1 VLTNLYYPYPKL
13 SLGLFPFLLLLQKFN
28 VKEQKMKFLLSILAF
43 SLVVANAAPTKVTSR
58 EYKLMLDASLFTGT
72 NPLTAVTQYWSALGN
87 LIDND
92 LERDRSGSFSLAKDR
107 TVMVYDTAGSCL
119 LYNNSLIFR
128 ERVEDG
134 DREVTL
140 KYRSLDRY
148 KAGHQDMDGTSS
160 DAETKF
166 EQDLGAPYTSKFSHS
181 TTQGISDSKNL
192 NKLDDPIGL
201 YPDHME
207 QYNFDPDTA
216 IVKVGGL
223 TIYEKVYKGTS
234 VDLGN
239 KDGEFSLTL
248 WYTSS
253 TSTTPA
259 VAEIS
264 FKYKDA
270 DEDFTENVV
279 TRAKKLFELMQT
291 LSTWN
296 NPNSTTKTAF
306 IYNYNPS
313 FCN

>member
-1 VLTNLYYPYPKL
+1 MKKFTIILIA
-13 SLGLFPFLLLLQKFN
+13 LFVTLLQA
-28 VKEQKMKFLLSILAF
+28 Q
-43 SLVVANAAPTKVTSR
+43 TKVGSR
-58 EYKLMLDASLFTGT
+58 EYKLMLDASKFTGA
-72 NPLTAVTQYWSALGN
+72 NPISAVFNYWNALN
-87 LIDND
+87 SKIATD
-92 LERDRSGSFSLAKDR
+92 LDRTTSGSFSLAKNR
-107 TVMVYDTAGSCL
+107 TVMMYDTVGSCL

-128 ERVEDG
+128 ERVENG

-140 KYRSLDRY
+140 KFRSLDRY
-148 KAGHQDMDGTSS
+148 IAGHQDMSGTEA

-181 TTQGISDSKNL
+181 TTQGISSSKNL
-192 NKLDDPIGL
+192 NKLDDPIRL
-201 YPDHME
+201 YPDIE
-207 QYNFDPDTA
+207 KYNFNDETS

-223 TIYEKVYKGTS
+223 TIYEKVYKGTE

-239 KDGEFSLTL
+239 KDAGFALTL

-264 FKYKDA
+264 FKYKDVN
-270 DEDFTENVV
+270 EDFSENVV
-279 TRAKKLFELMQT
+279 TRAKKLFEIMQT
-291 LSTWN
+291 LTTWN

>member
-1 VLTNLYYPYPKL
+1 
-13 SLGLFPFLLLLQKFN
+13 
-28 VKEQKMKFLLSILAF
+28 M
-43 SLVVANAAPTKVTSR
+43 
-58 EYKLMLDASLFTGT
+58 M
-72 NPLTAVTQYWSALGN
+72 
-87 LIDND
+87 
-92 LERDRSGSFSLAKDR
+92 
-107 TVMVYDTAGSCL
+107 YDTAGSCL

-140 KYRSLDRY
+140 KYRSVDRY
-148 KAGHQDMDGTSS
+148 KAGHQDMEGTESG
-160 DAETKF
+160 AETKF

-181 TTQGISDSKNL
+181 TTQPISESKNL

-207 QYNFDPDTA
+207 QYNFDEDTA

-264 FKYKDA
+264 FKYSDV
-270 DEDFTENVV
+270 DEDFSEYVV

-291 LSTWN
+291 LSAWN

-306 IYNYNPS
+306 VYNYNPS